1 MLNRRHIFKTAAAA
15 LAVALTVA
23 SAPAVAGTGSVRLR
37 FVSAGFIVGIGGG
50 KGKLTFNGHTYPLR
64 IGGVSAGT
72 IGVSGGTLVGRAL
85 NINNPTDIVGTYAAV
100 GAGVAVAGGV
110 RVLRMRNSNGVVLE
124 LKGMQAGFEANIGP
138 SGFSLS
144 M

>member
-15 LAVALTVA
+15 LAVALAVA
-23 SAPAVAGTGSVRLR
+23 SAPAEAGTGSVRLR
-37 FVSAGFIVGIGGG
+37 FVNAGFVVGIGGG

-64 IGGVSAGT
+64 IGGVTAGT
-72 IGVSGGTLVGRAL
+72 IGVSSATLVGRAL

-100 GAGVAVAGGV
+100 GAGVAIAGGV
-110 RVLRMRNSNGVVLE
+110 RVLRMRNSNGVILE

>member
-50 KGKLTFNGHTYPLR
+50 TGKLTFNGHTYPLR

-72 IGVSGGTLVGRAL
+72 IGVSGGTLVGHAL
-85 NINNPTDIVGTYAAV
+85 NLHNPTDIVGTYAAV

-110 RVLRMRNSNGVVLE
+110 RVLRMRNSNGVILE